1 LPPLAHPQTLK
12 QARVGVSAPPSPP
25 FLQWFGSFLRE
36 ELKPYPGR
44 ALLALRYTIAATITM
59 LLIVTF
65 RLPGAA
71 VGGFFSLLISREAP
85 ITTLRG
91 GLATVASFLCGT
103 AFLLTGA
110 ILLVD
115 YPLTHFLWVIFSFFI
130 AFYGLSAL
138 SNYGAGTAFAIVI
151 VLSVPAWDQ
160 AGSQAAIVVSNLWV
174 LGSVALAVTVTIV
187 VEFAFSLFDTR
198 DELTEGLDQRLEAV
212 RLVLT
217 QIAVKQSAL
226 AQSTR
231 RAVNPEA
238 MGKLAQFAVV
248 GVSRL
253 RRLAVSANS
262 ARQNTARMSTTVA
275 HVGRLVDILAPFRRF
290 DTLTPNDVP
299 RIQALADQISKLQ
312 QRLHA
317 RNERPVIQALRAP
330 SDGPLI
336 LQGLEQ
342 TVEMLRMSLSPVP
355 GQAFTLDQINP
366 APPGILK
373 PDAFRNPE
381 HLNFALR
388 GCLASTLCYFIFNAV
403 FWPGLNTSLF
413 TCVVTAVTSIGSSR
427 QKQLLRF
434 SGALCGGVVLGISSQ
449 VLILPMLDTIAG
461 FTVMFATVTAVAA
474 WFLTSSPRLSY
485 FGNQLAL
492 AFFLIQL
499 HGPSPQ
505 TNLAIARDNIM
516 GIMLGLVMMW
526 LVFETL
532 GSKPAV
538 QVMREL
544 FAENFHLM
552 AEYGRPWPRGEPPD
566 LGKIRTLRE
575 KISQNFLA
583 VNTQGDAVLFEIGRS
598 RDHSL
603 AVRAQLRGWQ
613 PQLRSIFLLEIALLQ
628 YRLQVSPQ
636 QLPAPVLRAW
646 MQFDAEVSALLEGI
660 ALAFEFKDTSCN
672 PRNIQ
677 RAHYDLEHAILAAY
691 PNPTLRARA
700 LLVVSAQLIELAS
713 RLLAEIVAAPIS
725 GELPGR

>member
-1 LPPLAHPQTLK
+1 LPSLAQPQSLK
-12 QARVGVSAPPSPP
+12 QARIGVSAPPSRP

-44 ALLALRYTIAATITM
+44 ALLALRYTVAATITM

-91 GLATVASFLCGT
+91 GISTVASFLCGT
-103 AFLLTGA
+103 AFLLIGA

-115 YPLTHFLWVIFSFFI
+115 YPLTHFLWVILSFFI

-138 SNYGAGTAFAIVI
+138 SNYGAGTAFAIVL

-160 AGSQAAIVVSNLWV
+160 AGSKAAIVVSNLWV

-187 VEFAFSLFDTR
+187 VEFTFSLFDTR
-198 DELTEGLDQRLEAV
+198 DELAEGLDQRLEAV
-212 RLVLT
+212 RVVL
-217 QIAVKQSAL
+217 KQCAI
-226 AQSTR
+226 AQSTH
-231 RAVNPEA
+231 RAVSPEA
-238 MGKLAQFAVV
+238 MGKLAQFAMI

-253 RRLAVSANS
+253 RRLAVSTNS
-262 ARQNTARMSTTVA
+262 ARQDTPRLSATVA
-275 HVGRLVDILAPFRRF
+275 LVGRLVDILAPFRRF
-290 DTLTPNDVP
+290 DTLTSNDVP
-299 RIQALADQISKLQ
+299 RLQALADQISKFQ
-312 QRLHA
+312 QKLHA
-317 RNERPVIQALRAP
+317 RNDTQMLQPLNSP

-342 TVEMLRMSLSPVP
+342 TVEMLRMSLSPAP
-355 GQAFTLDQINP
+355 GQSFTLDQINP

-381 HLNFALR
+381 HLKFALR

-413 TCVVTAVTSIGSSR
+413 TCVVTAITSIGSSR

-552 AEYGRPWPRGEPPD
+552 AEYGRPWPRGKPPD
-566 LGKIRTLRE
+566 LRKIRTLRE
-575 KISQNFLA
+575 KISQNFFA
-583 VNTQGDAVLFEIGRS
+583 VNAQGDAVLFEIGRS

-603 AVRAQLRGWQ
+603 AVRAQLRGWL

-628 YRLQVSPQ
+628 YRLQISPQ
-636 QLPAPVLRAW
+636 QLPPPVLRAW
-646 MQFDAEVSALLEGI
+646 VHFDAEVSALLEGI
-660 ALAFEFKDTSCN
+660 ALAFQFKDTSCN
-672 PRNIQ
+672 PHNIQ
-677 RAHYDLEHAILAAY
+677 RAHYDLEHAILDAY
-691 PNPTLRARA
+691 HNQPTLRGRA

-713 RLLAEIVAAPIS
+713 RLLAEIVASPFS
-725 GELPGR
+725 GELPVRK

>member
-1 LPPLAHPQTLK
+1 LPSLAQSGQRQTL
-12 QARVGVSAPPSPP
+12 RHAPVAPASPP
-25 FLQWFGSFLRE
+25 FIQWFASFLRE

-44 ALLALRYTIAATITM
+44 AVLALRYAVAATITM
-59 LLIVTF
+59 VLIVTF

-85 ITTLRG
+85 LTTLRG
-91 GLATVASFLCGT
+91 GISIVASFLCGT

-115 YPLTHFLWVIFSFFI
+115 YPLTHFLWVIFSFFV
-130 AFYGLSAL
+130 AFYGLSAM
-138 SNYGAGTAFAIVI
+138 SNYGAATAFAIVI

-160 AGSQAAIVVSNLWV
+160 VAPQAAIVVSNLWV

-212 RLVLT
+212 RLVLK
-217 QIAVKQSAL
+217 QIAIKQSA
-226 AQSTR
+226 R
-231 RAVNPEA
+231 RAVSPEA
-238 MGKLAQFAVV
+238 MGKLAQFAMI

-253 RRLAVSANS
+253 RRLALGANS
-262 ARQNTARMSTTVA
+262 PRQDTARLSTTVA
-275 HVGRLVDILAPFRRF
+275 LAGRLVDILAPFRRF
-290 DTLTPNDVP
+290 DMLTPNDAP
-299 RIQALADQISKLQ
+299 RLQALADQISKLQ
-312 QRLHA
+312 QKLRA
-317 RNERPVIQALRAP
+317 RNGGQAIQPLRTP

-336 LQGLEQ
+336 LLGLEQ
-342 TVEMLRMSLSPVP
+342 TLDLLRMSLSPAP
-355 GQAFTLDQINP
+355 GQSFALDQINP
-366 APPGILK
+366 APPTVLK

-388 GCLASTLCYFIFNAV
+388 GCLASTLCYFLFNAV

-413 TCVVTAVTSIGSSR
+413 TCVVTAVTSIGASR

-434 SGALCGGVVLGISSQ
+434 SGALFGGVVLGIGSQ

-461 FTVMFATVTAVAA
+461 FTVMFAAVTAVAA
-474 WFLTSSPRLSY
+474 WILTSSQRLSY

-492 AFFLIQL
+492 AFYLIQL
-499 HGPSPQ
+499 RGPSPQ

-544 FAENFHLM
+544 FAENLHLM
-552 AEYGRPWPRGEPPD
+552 AEYARPWPQGKPAD
-566 LGKIRTLRE
+566 LQKIRTLRE

-583 VNTQGDAVLFEIGRS
+583 VNSQADAVLFEIGRS
-598 RDHSL
+598 RDQSL
-603 AVRAQLRGWQ
+603 AVRARLRAWQ
-613 PQLRSIFLLEIALLQ
+613 PQLRSLFLMEVAVLQ

-636 QLPAPVLRAW
+636 ELPAPILRASAR
-646 MQFDAEVSALLEGI
+646 FDSEVSALLEGI
-660 ALAFEFKDTSCN
+660 ARAFRFRDASCK
-672 PRNIQ
+672 PHDIQ
-677 RAHYDLEHAILAAY
+677 MAHADLEHAILDAY
-691 PNPTLRARA
+691 HNEPTLRSLAI
-700 LLVVSAQLIELAS
+700 LEISSQIIELAC
-713 RLLAEIVAAPIS
+713 RLLGEIKAAPLS
-725 GELPGR
+725 GAPPVRK

>member
-1 LPPLAHPQTLK
+1 LPTLAQSGQRQTLN
-12 QARVGVSAPPSPP
+12 QAPPGVSAPPSPP
-25 FLQWFGSFLRE
+25 FIQWFASFLRQ

-44 ALLALRYTIAATITM
+44 AVLALRYTVAATITM
-59 LLIVTF
+59 VLIVTF

-71 VGGFFSLLISREAP
+71 VGGFFSLLLSREAP

-91 GLATVASFLCGT
+91 GISIVASFLCGT

-115 YPLTHFLWVIFSFFI
+115 YPLTHFLWVIFSFFV
-130 AFYGLSAL
+130 AFYGLSAM

-160 AGSQAAIVVSNLWV
+160 AAPQAAIVVSNLWV

-212 RLVLT
+212 RVVLT
-217 QIAVKQSAL
+217 QSAH
-226 AQSTR
+226 
-231 RAVNPEA
+231 RAVSPEA
-238 MGKLAQFAVV
+238 MGKLAQFAML

-253 RRLAVSANS
+253 RRLALSANPV
-262 ARQNTARMSTTVA
+262 RQDTARLSTTVA
-275 HVGRLVDILAPFRRF
+275 LVGRLVDILAAFRRF
-290 DTLTPNDVP
+290 DTLTPNDAP
-299 RIQALADQISKLQ
+299 RLQALGDQISKLQ
-312 QRLHA
+312 QKLHA
-317 RNERPVIQALRAP
+317 RNDKQVIQPLRTP

-336 LQGLEQ
+336 LLGLEQ
-342 TVEMLRMSLSPVP
+342 TLDLLRMSLSPAP
-355 GQAFTLDQINP
+355 GQSFALDRINP
-366 APPGILK
+366 APPTLLK
-373 PDAFRNPE
+373 PDAFQNPE

-388 GCLASTLCYFIFNAV
+388 GCLAATLCYFLFNAV

-434 SGALCGGVVLGISSQ
+434 SGALCGGVVLGIASQ
-449 VLILPMLDTIAG
+449 VLILPWLDTIAG
-461 FTVMFATVTAVAA
+461 FTVMFAAVTAVAA
-474 WFLTSSPRLSY
+474 WILTSSPRLSY

-492 AFFLIQL
+492 AFYLIQL

-516 GIMLGLVMMW
+516 GIMLGLAMMW

-544 FAENFHLM
+544 FAENLDLM
-552 AEYGRPWPRGEPPD
+552 AELARPWPQGKPAD
-566 LGKIRTLRE
+566 LKKIRTLRE

-583 VNTQGDAVLFEIGRS
+583 VNSQSDAVLFEIGRS
-598 RDHSL
+598 RDQSL
-603 AVRAQLRGWQ
+603 AVRARLRAWQ
-613 PQLRSIFLLEIALLQ
+613 PQLRSLFLMEAALLQ
-628 YRLQVSPQ
+628 YRLQVSPRD
-636 QLPAPVLRAW
+636 LPAPIVRAAAR
-646 MQFDAEVSALLEGI
+646 FDSEVSALLEG
-660 ALAFEFKDTSCN
+660 LARAFRFKDASCK
-672 PRNIQ
+672 PHDIQ
-677 RAHYDLEHAILAAY
+677 MAYADLEQAILDAY
-691 PNPTLRARA
+691 HKQPPPRSLAV
-700 LLVVSAQLIELAS
+700 LEISAQIIELAC
-713 RLLAEIVAAPIS
+713 RMLGEIKAAFSESP
-725 GELPGR
+725 PVRK

>member
-1 LPPLAHPQTLK
+1 LPSLAQPQTLK

-44 ALLALRYTIAATITM
+44 ALLALRYTVAATITM

-91 GLATVASFLCGT
+91 GISTVASFLCGT

-115 YPLTHFLWVIFSFFI
+115 YPLTHFLWVTLSFFV

-138 SNYGAGTAFAIVI
+138 SNYGAGTAFAIVL

-160 AGSQAAIVVSNLWV
+160 AGPQAAIVVSNLWV

-198 DELTEGLDQRLEAV
+198 DELIEGLDQRLEAV
-212 RLVLT
+212 RQVLH
-217 QIAVKQSAL
+217 QSAL
-226 AQSTR
+226 NQSAR
-231 RAVNPEA
+231 RDVSPEA
-238 MGKLAQFAVV
+238 MGKLAQFAMI

-253 RRLAVSANS
+253 RKLAVSANS
-262 ARQNTARMSTTVA
+262 ARQDTARLSTTVA
-275 HVGRLVDILAPFRRF
+275 LVGRLVDILAPFRRF

-299 RIQALADQISKLQ
+299 RLKALADQISKLQ
-312 QRLHA
+312 QKLHA
-317 RNERPVIQALRAP
+317 RNDTQVVQPLRTP

-342 TVEMLRMSLSPVP
+342 TVDLLRMSLSPAP
-355 GQAFTLDQINP
+355 GQSFALDQINP
-366 APPGILK
+366 APPTILK

-388 GCLASTLCYFIFNAV
+388 GCLASILCYFIFNAV

-413 TCVVTAVTSIGSSR
+413 TCVVTAITSIGSSR

-461 FTVMFATVTAVAA
+461 FTVMFAAVTAVAA

-492 AFFLIQL
+492 AFYLIQL
-499 HGPSPQ
+499 RGPSPQ

-516 GIMLGLVMMW
+516 GIMLGLLMMW

-544 FAENFHLM
+544 FAENLHLM
-552 AEYGRPWPRGEPPD
+552 AEYGRPWPHGKPPD
-566 LGKIRTLRE
+566 LRKIRTLRE
-575 KISQNFLA
+575 NISQNFLA
-583 VNTQGDAVLFEIGRS
+583 VNQQADAVLFEIGRS
-598 RDHSL
+598 RDQSL
-603 AVRAQLRGWQ
+603 AVRRRLRGWQ
-613 PQLRSIFLLEIALLQ
+613 PQLRSLFLLEIALLQ
-628 YRLQVSPQ
+628 YRLQVS
-636 QLPAPVLRAW
+636 LPDLPVPVLRAW
-646 MQFDAEVSALLEGI
+646 VHFDGEVSALFEGI
-660 ALAFEFKDTSCN
+660 ARAFRSQDTSFK
-672 PRNIQ
+672 PHNIQ
-677 RAHYDLEHAILAAY
+677 RAHSDLEHAILDAY
-691 PNPTLRARA
+691 HNQPSLRARA
-700 LLVVSAQLIELAS
+700 LLTVSAQLIELAC
-713 RLLAEIVAAPIS
+713 RLLAEIQAAPFS
-725 GELPGR
+725 EALPVQK

>member
-1 LPPLAHPQTLK
+1 MPSLAQSGERR
-12 QARVGVSAPPSPP
+12 QAPVGVSAPPSPP
-25 FLQWFGSFLRE
+25 FMQWFAGFLRE

-44 ALLALRYTIAATITM
+44 ALLALRYTVAATITM

-91 GLATVASFLCGT
+91 GVSAVASFLCGT

-115 YPLTHFLWVIFSFFI
+115 YPLTHFLWVILSFFV

-160 AGSQAAIVVSNLWV
+160 AGPQGAVVVSNLWV
-174 LGSVALAVTVTIV
+174 LGSVALAVTVTIL

-198 DELTEGLDQRLEAV
+198 DELTEGLVQRLEAV
-212 RLVLT
+212 RVVLK
-217 QIAVKQSAL
+217 QIAFSQSAG
-226 AQSTR
+226 
-231 RAVNPEA
+231 RAVSPKA
-238 MGKLAQFAVV
+238 RGKLAQFAMI
-248 GVSRL
+248 GISRL
-253 RRLAVSANS
+253 RRLAVSAKS
-262 ARQNTARMSTTVA
+262 PRQGTARLSTTVSL
-275 HVGRLVDILAPFRRF
+275 VGRLVDTLAPFQRF
-290 DTLTPNDVP
+290 DTLTPNDAS
-299 RIQALADQISKLQ
+299 RLQAMADQVAKMQ
-312 QRLHA
+312 QKIRG
-317 RNERPVIQALRAP
+317 RNDKQVIQPLSAP

-336 LQGLEQ
+336 LLGLEQ
-342 TVEMLRMSLSPVP
+342 TLDLLAMSLSPMP
-355 GQAFTLDQINP
+355 GQSFTVDQINP
-366 APPGILK
+366 APPSFLK
-373 PDAFRNPE
+373 PDALHNPE

-388 GCLASTLCYFIFNAV
+388 GCLAATLCYFIFNAV

-413 TCVVTAVTSIGSSR
+413 TCVVTAITSIGSSR

-434 SGALCGGVVLGISSQ
+434 SGALFGGVVLGIASQ
-449 VLILPMLDTIAG
+449 VLILPMLDTVAG
-461 FTVMFATVTAVAA
+461 FTVMFASVTAVAA
-474 WFLTSSPRLSY
+474 WILTSSPRLSY

-544 FAENFHLM
+544 FVENFHLM
-552 AEYGRPWPRGEPPD
+552 AEYARPWPRGKPAD
-566 LGKIRTLRE
+566 LKRLRTLRE
-575 KISQNFLA
+575 RISQNFLG
-583 VNTQGDAVLFEIGRS
+583 VTLQSDAVLFEVGRS
-598 RDHSL
+598 RDQSL
-603 AVRAQLRGWQ
+603 AVRDQLHAWQ
-613 PQLRSIFLLEIALLQ
+613 PQLRALFLMQVAILQ
-628 YRLQVSPQ
+628 YRLQINPQ
-636 QLPAPVLRAW
+636 DLPPPVPRAAAR
-646 MQFDAEVSALLEGI
+646 FDNEVSALLEGI
-660 ALAFEFKDTSCN
+660 ARVFQFNDTSYM
-672 PRNIQ
+672 PGGIQ
-677 RAHYDLEHAILAAY
+677 TAYDGLERAIFDSFHNEPPLRSRAVLAIAA
-691 PNPTLRARA
+691 
-700 LLVVSAQLIELAS
+700 QIIELGC
-713 RLLAEIVAAPIS
+713 RLLGEIKAATFNGAQPV
-725 GELPGR
+725 RK

>member
-1 LPPLAHPQTLK
+1 LPALAQPVQRK
-12 QARVGVSAPPSPP
+12 QAPVGGSAPPSPP
-25 FLQWFGSFLRE
+25 FLQWFASFLRE

-44 ALLALRYTIAATITM
+44 ALLALRYTVAATITM

-91 GLATVASFLCGT
+91 GISTVASFLCGT

-115 YPLTHFLWVIFSFFI
+115 YPLTHFLWVIFSFFV

-160 AGSQAAIVVSNLWV
+160 ALPQAALVVSNLWV

-212 RLVLT
+212 RVVLR
-217 QIAVKQSAL
+217 QSARGAVK
-226 AQSTR
+226 
-231 RAVNPEA
+231 PEA
-238 MGKLAQFAVV
+238 MGKLAQFAMI
-248 GVSRL
+248 GASRL
-253 RRLAVSANS
+253 RRLALRANP
-262 ARQNTARMSTTVA
+262 ARRDTARLSTTVA
-275 HVGRLVDILAPFRRF
+275 LVGRLVDILAPFKRF
-290 DTLTPNDVP
+290 DTLPPHDAP
-299 RIQALADQISKLQ
+299 RLEAMADQIAKMQ
-312 QRLHA
+312 QKICA
-317 RNERPVIQALRAP
+317 RNRGHVIQPLRTP

-342 TVEMLRMSLSPVP
+342 TLGLLRMSLSPAP
-355 GQAFTLDQINP
+355 GQSFALDEIDP
-366 APPGILK
+366 APPTMLK
-373 PDAFRNPE
+373 PDAFHNPE

-388 GCLASTLCYFIFNAV
+388 GCLAATLCYFLFNAV

-413 TCVVTAVTSIGSSR
+413 TCVVTAITSIGSSR
-427 QKQLLRF
+427 QKQLMRF
-434 SGALCGGVVLGISSQ
+434 SGALLGGVVLGIGSQ
-449 VLILPMLDTIAG
+449 VLILPLLDTVAG
-461 FTVMFATVTAVAA
+461 FTVMFAAVTAVAA
-474 WFLTSSPRLSY
+474 WILTSSPRLSY

-492 AFFLIQL
+492 AFYLIQL

-526 LVFETL
+526 FVFETL

-544 FAENFHLM
+544 FAENLHLM
-552 AEYGRPWPRGEPPD
+552 AEYARPWPQGKPPD
-566 LGKIRTLRE
+566 LRKIRTLRE

-583 VNTQGDAVLFEIGRS
+583 VNSQADAVLFEIGRS
-598 RDHSL
+598 RDQSL
-603 AVRAQLRGWQ
+603 AVRARLRAWQ
-613 PQLRSIFLLEIALLQ
+613 PQVRSLFLMEAALLQ

-636 QLPAPVLRAW
+636 DLPAPILRAATH
-646 MQFDAEVSALLEGI
+646 FDNEVSALLEGI
-660 ALAFEFKDTSCN
+660 ARAIRFKDASCQ
-672 PRNIQ
+672 PHNIQ
-677 RAHYDLEHAILAAY
+677 MAHADLEQAILDAY
-691 PNPTLRARA
+691 HNEPPPRSRAV
-700 LLVVSAQLIELAS
+700 LEISAQIIELACQI
-713 RLLAEIVAAPIS
+713 LGEIKAAFSGAAPV
-725 GELPGR
+725 RK